1 MEVEAQSIRKLNRA
15 IEDLSDLT
23 GRNISTILIQATTRA
38 ARSAA
43 KATKQAPKNRRK
55 RDIRGRLLGQ
65 RKRGEIPWW
74 ADYRLQ
80 AWKQLR
86 GGASRERMLYVTEE
100 KLQRFLPVPNRGV
113 AKKAWLGAAGRIK
126 AQKNAV
132 SPAAR
137 RYSRGRA
144 YKAYGQVYKTAM
156 ENRVRYIT
164 KAGGNSADVG
174 VEKATNWITGFAIP
188 RAVEK
193 LEAKWRREGG
203 SVGN

>member
-1 MEVEAQSIRKLNRA
+1 MEVDAQSIRKLNRA
-15 IEDLSDLT
+15 VEDLAGLT
-23 GRNISTILIQATTRA
+23 GRNISTILVQATARA

-80 AWKQLR
+80 AWKQMR
-86 GGASRERMLYVTEE
+86 DGSSRERMLYVTEE

-113 AKKAWLGAAGRIK
+113 AKRAWLGAASRIK
-126 AQKNAV
+126 AQRGAIGT
-132 SPAAR
+132 AAR
-137 RYSRGRA
+137 RYSYGRA
-144 YKAYGQVYKTAM
+144 YKERGQVYKTLM

-164 KAGGNSADVG
+164 KAGADSARVG
-174 VEKATNWITGFAIP
+174 VEKATNWIEGFAIP
-188 RAVEK
+188 RAIEK
-193 LEAKWRREGG
+193 LTANWRRNGG
-203 SVGN
+203 TVG